1 MATKF
6 AFFVSQNMR
15 CKCVSYTHVNVC
27 RSVIFCSKTRCSRPD
42 LLWAHTIY
50 HCPSSGQTAEK
61 LHGVAA
67 NSSDPRRDGY
77 LKKAKSKGM
86 WGTSRGSSSSQ
97 GMLEVPDSRTLTKP
111 HAIKAGLPKQIPK
124 GQQIAPSA
132 FSDEET
138 QHRKRLWSKAGDGAH
153 PASPTPHKPDEII
166 W

>member
-15 CKCVSYTHVNVC
+15 CKCISSTHVNVC
-27 RSVIFCSKTRCSRPD
+27 RSIVFCSKIQKQCSRPH

-67 NSSDPRRDGY
+67 NSSNPRRDGY
-77 LKKAKSKGM
+77 LKTAKSKG
-86 WGTSRGSSSSQ
+86 WEVLVEAAE

-111 HAIKAGLPKQIPK
+111 RAIKAGLPKQIPK

-153 PASPTPHKPDEII
+153 PASPTPHHPDEII

>member
-1 MATKF
+1 MQICKF
-6 AFFVSQNMR
+6 
-15 CKCVSYTHVNVC
+15 NVC
-27 RSVIFCSKTRCSRPD
+27 RSVVFCSKTQKQCSRPR

-50 HCPSSGQTAEK
+50 HCPSSGQAAEK
-61 LHGVAA
+61 LHSVAA

-77 LKKAKSKGM
+77 LKTAKSKGM
-86 WGTSRGSSSSQ
+86 GGTGQGSSSSR